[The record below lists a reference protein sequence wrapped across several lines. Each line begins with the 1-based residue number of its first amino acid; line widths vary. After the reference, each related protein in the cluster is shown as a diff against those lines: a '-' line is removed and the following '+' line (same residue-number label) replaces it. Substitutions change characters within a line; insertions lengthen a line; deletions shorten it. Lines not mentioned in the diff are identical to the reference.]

1 MDAVDICD
9 ILQMFNEILINANFT
24 VYFCNLEHVA
34 FSMCIASVSA

>member
-24 VYFCNLEHVA
+24 IYFCNLEHVA
-34 FSMCIASVSA
+34 FSSISA